1 MAWYYMYCLPP
12 PLLQIQMSA
21 FDIDLV
27 HAQSCC
33 CWYGTVWYGTV
44 RYGVVVV
51 FYHMQSFCRE
61 KEIKS
66 LHKRRAREV
75 CVILSSETSS
85 GFITWIYED
94 LSRYRI
100 TKDRSEFNKF
110 WSRDNNVACHD
121 VLMVTCLHG
130 NSHSVLCR
138 FI

>member
-1 MAWYYMYCLPP
+1 MAWYYISCLSPP
-12 PLLQIQMSA
+12 SVTDTDVCIWYRSCACTELLLLI
-21 FDIDLV
+21 
-27 HAQSCC
+27 
-33 CWYGTVWYGTV
+33 WYGMV